1 MIRPPAILTR
11 RAFLSTGL
19 AAGIALPVLATPL
32 ASLATALEQRSVS
45 FVHTHTGEK
54 LAATYFRAGAYD
66 PQNLA
71 RVNHLLRDFR
81 SGEVAAMD
89 TGLLDILYDLQ
100 VLANKDSTFE
110 IISGFRSPQTNAKL
124 RSKSGGVAEKSLH
137 MQGKALDIRFTGF
150 PTKKLREYALGLKRG
165 GVGFYASSDF
175 LHVDTGRVRF
185 W

>member
-1 MIRPPAILTR
+1 MLRLPATLTR
-11 RAFLSTGL
+11 RAFLT
-19 AAGIALPVLATPL
+19 AGFALPVLATPL
-32 ASLATALEQRSVS
+32 AALATSLEQRSVS

-66 PQNLA
+66 PQSLS

-81 SGEVAAMD
+81 SGEVANID

-100 VLANKDSTFE
+100 VMANKDSTFE

-124 RSKSGGVAEKSLH
+124 RARSGGVAEKSLH
-137 MQGKALDIRFTGF
+137 MQGKALDIRYTGF
-150 PTKKLREYALGLKRG
+150 PIRKLRQYALDLQRG